1 MQQDINPITLE
12 VVKNGFDTIADEMA
26 LIVMRSA
33 YSGVVRDAMD
43 YSTAVCDAKGQ
54 TLAQGLTTPLHL
66 GSFFDA
72 MHCLITQY
80 EGRIYPDDIFT
91 LNDPYSSGGQ
101 HLPDIY
107 IIKPVFV
114 DDVLRGWATTV
125 AHHTDVGGIVPGS
138 NALGSTEIFQEGL
151 CLPILKIYERG
162 VPNQAI
168 WDIITH
174 NVRVPD
180 MVLGDLRAQVSA
192 CHVGVR
198 EFADLFRRYGAET
211 MTVYMDAIHD
221 YAERL
226 TRAEISEMPDGSY
239 EFTNHIDGLGEQ
251 PVPIEFHVKLTVKG
265 DEMIVDWTG
274 TSPQVKAGINSPL
287 PFTKAA
293 AYAAI
298 RSVLPTDMPNSQGV
312 TRAITVIAP
321 EGSIA
326 NPRHPGPC
334 GARGITGFRMMDC
347 LFGALAQVTPERVPA
362 DGCGGATIPAFGGRL
377 NGKPFVFV
385 ETLMGNWG
393 GAPGHDG
400 QEGVPHLG
408 ANQSNIPVEMIEAD
422 YPLRV
427 EQYAFVADSGGAGK
441 FRGGLAIVRDI
452 RALADDTILTVRSDK
467 RRFPPFGLEG
477 GAPGSPSWN
486 AINPGADN
494 ERELPVLLTT
504 PATLNAGDLFRHVMA
519 GAGGYGDPYQREPER
534 VLKDVIE
541 QKVTPEHA
549 RSDYGVAIEMTPQP
563 HVDQDATTKLRA
575 QPR

>member
-1 MQQDINPITLE
+1 MQQDVNPITLE

-43 YSTAVCDAKGQ
+43 YSTAVCDAQGR

-72 MHCLITQY
+72 MDCLIKKY
-80 EGRIYPDDIFT
+80 EGRIYPEDIFT

-114 DDVLRGWATTV
+114 DDALRGWATTV

-151 CLPILKIYERG
+151 CLPTLKLYERG
-162 VPNQAI
+162 EPDEAI
-168 WDIITH
+168 WAIIER

-180 MVLGDLRAQVSA
+180 MVLGDLRAQISA
-192 CHVGVR
+192 CRVGVR
-198 EFADLFRRYGAET
+198 EFGDLFRRYGAET
-211 MTVYMDAIHD
+211 MAVYMDAIHD

-226 TRAEISEMPDGSY
+226 TRAEIAEMPNGVYKFS
-239 EFTNHIDGLGEQ
+239 NHIDGLGED
-251 PVPIEFHVKLTVKG
+251 PKPIEFHVKLTVK
-265 DEMIVDWTG
+265 DEELIVDWTG
-274 TSPQVKAGINSPL
+274 SSPQVKAGINSPL

-293 AYAAI
+293 AYTAI
-298 RSVLPTDMPNSQGV
+298 RSVLPTDRPNSQGV
-312 TRAITVIAP
+312 TRAITVVAP
-321 EGSIA
+321 EGTIT
-326 NPRHPGPC
+326 NPVHPGPC
-334 GARGITGFRMMDC
+334 GARGITGFRMIDC

-362 DGCGGATIPAFGGRL
+362 DGCGGATIPAFGGRQP

-408 ANQSNIPVEMIEAD
+408 ANQSNIPAEMIEAD

-427 EQYAFVADSGGAGK
+427 EQYGFVPDSGGAGT

-467 RRFPPFGLEG
+467 RRFPPYGLDG
-477 GAPGSPSWN
+477 GGTGAPSLN
-486 AINPGADN
+486 VVNPG
-494 ERELPVLLTT
+494 EGEKEHVLPVLLTS
-504 PATLNAGDLFRHVMA
+504 PMTLNAGDVFRHVMA
-519 GAGGYGDPYQREPER
+519 GAGGYGDPRKRDPER
-534 VLKDVIE
+534 VLKDVIQE
-541 QKVTPEHA
+541 KVTVEHA
-549 RSDYGVAIEMTPQP
+549 RSAYGVEIALEPEP
-563 HVDQDATTKLRA
+563 HVDVAATAKLRG
-575 QPR
+575 